1 MDQRTELSEFL
12 RSRRARLRPADV
24 GLPDYGGRRRVPGLR
39 REELAQLAG
48 VSTAYYVR
56 LEQGNGENVSTAVLE
71 AIARALRLEPA
82 EREHLLRITR
92 PVRRRPGRGRPT
104 RTQQVRPELTQLLDA
119 MDGVPAY
126 VLGRRLDVLAWNRLG
141 NAVIG
146 DVAALPPERRNLA
159 WHVFLEPGNRDLY
172 LDWESK
178 AADLVGMLR
187 LDAGR
192 DPDDPRLT
200 SLIGELSVKSED
212 FRRLWAAHNVLDK
225 GHGVKELRH
234 PVVGPLTLR
243 YETFRPAGD
252 PDQVLVAY
260 HAEPGSS
267 SAESLRLLASW
278 IATGPSGGAAI
289 ARRPEQEAGGR
300 TDPGVQTQAQ
310 SHSGSGSTSASGS
323 GSEASS
329 TGR

>member
-56 LEQGNGENVSTAVLE
+56 LEQGHGENVSTAVLD
-71 AIARALRLEPA
+71 AIARALRLDAA

-92 PVRRRPGRGRPT
+92 PARRAAGRARAARP
-104 RTQQVRPELTQLLDA
+104 QQVRPELQRFLDA

-126 VLGRRLDVLAWNRLG
+126 VLGRRLDVIAWNRLG
-141 NAVIG
+141 NALIG
-146 DVAALPPERRNLA
+146 DIAALPPEQRNLA
-159 WHVFLEPGNRDLY
+159 WLVFLDETARELFV
-172 LDWESK
+172 DWEGK
-178 AADLVGMLR
+178 ATDLVGMLR

-192 DPDDPRLT
+192 DPDDPRLAA
-200 SLIGELSVKSED
+200 LIGELSVKSED
-212 FRRLWAAHNVLDK
+212 FRRLWAAHNVQDK
-225 GHGVKELRH
+225 GHGVKELSH
-234 PVVGPLTLR
+234 PVVGRLSLR

-260 HAEPGSS
+260 HADPGSS

-278 IATGPSGGAAI
+278 TAAEPGAVRETA
-289 ARRPEQEAGGR
+289 AEAVAETAGETR
-300 TDPGVQTQAQ
+300 
-310 SHSGSGSTSASGS
+310 
-323 GSEASS
+323 SS

>member
-56 LEQGNGENVSTAVLE
+56 LEQGHGESVSAAVLD
-71 AIARALRLEPA
+71 AIARALRLDAA
-82 EREHLLRITR
+82 EHEHLRRLTR
-92 PVRRRPGRGRPT
+92 PVRRRAGRGPAVRP
-104 RTQQVRPELTQLLDA
+104 QQVRPELQQLLDA
-119 MDGVPAY
+119 MEGVPAY

-141 NAVIG
+141 NAVVG
-146 DVAALPPERRNLA
+146 DIAALPPEQRNMA
-159 WHVFLEPGNRDLY
+159 WQVFLDPAARELY

-178 AADLVGMLR
+178 ATDLVGMLR

-192 DPDDPRLT
+192 DPDDPRLA

-212 FRRLWAAHNVLDK
+212 FRRLWAAHDVRDK
-225 GHGVKELRH
+225 GHGVKELHH
-234 PVVGPLTLR
+234 PVVGRLTLR

-260 HAEPGSS
+260 HADPQSS

-278 IATGPSGGAAI
+278 IATGPPGGGADRQPADPPG
-289 ARRPEQEAGGR
+289 ARPEPSGVPESEAL
-300 TDPGVQTQAQ
+300 P
-310 SHSGSGSTSASGS
+310 GSGAGP
-323 GSEASS
+323 ASS

>member
-56 LEQGNGENVSTAVLE
+56 LEQGNGDNVSTAVLE

-92 PVRRRPGRGRPT
+92 PVRRSPGRGRPM
-104 RTQQVRPELTQLLDA
+104 RTQQVRPELTQLLDV

-126 VLGRRLDVLAWNRLG
+126 ILGRRLDVLAWNRLG

-159 WHVFLEPGNRDLY
+159 WHVFFDQGARELY
-172 LDWESK
+172 LDWEAK

-187 LDAGR
+187 LYAGR

-225 GHGVKELRH
+225 GHGVKELHH
-234 PVVGPLTLR
+234 PVVGRLTLR

-278 IATGPSGGAAI
+278 IATGPSGGDAE
-289 ARRPEQEAGGR
+289 ARRPEQEAGSG
-300 TDPGVQTQAQ
+300 AQ
-310 SHSGSGSTSASGS
+310 SDSASNSASNSGSGSGS
-323 GSEASS
+323 GVSS
-329 TGR
+329 PGR

>member
-1 MDQRTELSEFL
+1 M
-12 RSRRARLRPADV
+12 
-24 GLPDYGGRRRVPGLR
+24 
-39 REELAQLAG
+39 
-48 VSTAYYVR
+48 STAYYVR

-92 PVRRRPGRGRPT
+92 PVRRRPGRGRPM
-104 RTQQVRPELTQLLDA
+104 RTQEVRPELTQLLDA

-126 VLGRRLDVLAWNRLG
+126 ILGRRLDVLAWNRLG
-141 NAVIG
+141 NSVIG

-159 WHVFLEPGNRDLY
+159 WQVFFEPGARELY
-172 LDWESK
+172 LDWEGK

-234 PVVGPLTLR
+234 PVVGRLTLR

-260 HAEPGSS
+260 HAEPDSP

-278 IATGPSGGAAI
+278 IATGPSGGAALP
-289 ARRPEQEAGGR
+289 RRPEQEAG
-300 TDPGVQTQAQ
+300 PGARPESGARSGT
-310 SHSGSGSTSASGS
+310 GSGPGPAPGA
-323 GSEASS
+323 GAPS